1 MDHSYPH
8 RTGGAI
14 AIPYI
19 LRRALQLDR
28 TILFRAKIPSITVKR
43 RGFMSRI
50 PDWRYLFLPEDS
62 SPAAYRNPPSAPLR
76 IGKTLLWALVAV
88 LCGLLLGHPSR
99 L

>member
-1 MDHSYPH
+1 
-8 RTGGAI
+8 
-14 AIPYI
+14 
-19 LRRALQLDR
+19 
-28 TILFRAKIPSITVKR
+28 
-43 RGFMSRI
+43 MSRI